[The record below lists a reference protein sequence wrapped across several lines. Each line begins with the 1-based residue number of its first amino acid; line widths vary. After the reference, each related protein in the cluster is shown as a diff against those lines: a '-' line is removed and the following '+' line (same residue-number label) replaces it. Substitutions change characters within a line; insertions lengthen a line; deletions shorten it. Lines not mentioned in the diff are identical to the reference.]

1 MFIGGSLLLLYLIDI
16 PPSPSLPSLVYLEDD
31 GRAKDLFPKVRS
43 ITTGEEEPLD
53 EGGLNCTYS
62 PDFTHTLSLIRNPI
76 PSPFRLRMQGAD
88 RKFFDSGDYAM
99 SKAGKASSKDVGTH
113 HPSPERIPHSI
124 PQNLKKDAGPSKESG
139 LIHEAKL
146 PDAPK
151 E

>member
-1 MFIGGSLLLLYLIDI
+1 MGDAAANTPENMTEEQKIFFQKYGRL
-16 PPSPSLPSLVYLEDD
+16 PP
-31 GRAKDLFPKVRS
+31 AKKN
-43 ITTGEEEPLD
+43 PL
-53 EGGLNCTYS
+53 
-62 PDFTHTLSLIRNPI
+62 
-76 PSPFRLRMQGAD
+76 MKGAD

-146 PDAPK
+146 PEAPK